1 MSLDPGFDS
10 VLKAA
15 QVGAPWAWSS
25 IYREISGPVM
35 GFFRARGASDP
46 ESATGDVF
54 FELSRT
60 LPSFEGTKEA
70 FMTLVFA
77 IAYRRLLAEE
87 LHPRRRSRSALADR
101 VLDRLQSDIE
111 IVIDDSD
118 SRIPPNVRTAFEAL
132 RSEQRDVLS
141 LRIVAG
147 LSVEQTADVLGS
159 SVDSVKSA
167 QRKGLAKLRGVISPP
182 VILS

>member
-1 MSLDPGFDS
+1 MTLGATFES
-10 VLKAA
+10 VLGAA
-15 QVGAPWAWSS
+15 QVGAVWAWSS
-25 IYREISGPVM
+25 IFREISGPVT

-54 FELSRT
+54 FELSRS
-60 LPSFEGTKEA
+60 LPAFEGDEESFRT
-70 FMTLVFA
+70 MVFA
-77 IAYRRLLAEE
+77 IAYKRLLAEE
-87 LHPRRRSRSALADR
+87 FHPRRRSRSALADR

-118 SRIPPNVRTAFEAL
+118 SRVPPGIRAAFEAL

-147 LSVEQTADVLGS
+147 LSVEQTADVIGS
-159 SVDSVKSA
+159 NVDSVKAA
-167 QRKGLAKLRGVISPP
+167 QRKGLAKLRGSMSPP
-182 VILS
+182 VILT